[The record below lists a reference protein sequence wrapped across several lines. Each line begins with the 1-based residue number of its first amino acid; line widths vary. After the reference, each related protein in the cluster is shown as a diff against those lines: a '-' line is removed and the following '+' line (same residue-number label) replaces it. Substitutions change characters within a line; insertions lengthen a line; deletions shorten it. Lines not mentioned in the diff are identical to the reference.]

1 VRNHLAAEINEGTM
15 CIISISQGVATIKKV
30 RYGGTMNIVVTD
42 AKCPGLICK
51 ACWSA
56 YRTRIE
62 SRYILGCLHLDQ
74 RNATPVLVCR
84 LSKPNASMVSND
96 QNKIRAKLV
105 SKERTRNFKGLY
117 ILNTS

>member
-1 VRNHLAAEINEGTM
+1 VH
-15 CIISISQGVATIKKV
+15 SISQGVTTIKKV
-30 RYGGTMNIVVTD
+30 RYGGTLNIVVTY
-42 AKCPGLICK
+42 AKCPGLICE

-62 SRYILGCLHLDQ
+62 SQYFLQFSGVLTPHQ

-96 QNKIRAKLV
+96 QNKTRAKLV

-117 ILNTS
+117 VLNTS